1 MSQDYPSAKVNM
13 DYHSAKVSE
22 VQIKFQ
28 DGSGF
33 GISPY
38 QIATI
43 HHRCYALEQ
52 ELSVAR
58 KQIENLTELAQLWKQ
73 LAESRKQPPAQ

>member
-1 MSQDYPSAKVNM
+1 MNQDWQSSKV
-13 DYHSAKVSE
+13 KE
-22 VQIKFQ
+22 VHIKFQ

-38 QIATI
+38 QIATLQ
-43 HHRCYALEQ
+43 HRCDSLEQ

>member
-1 MSQDYPSAKVNM
+1 MTH
-13 DYHSAKVSE
+13 DYHSSKVSE
-22 VQIKFQ
+22 VYIKFQ

-33 GISPY
+33 TLSPY
-38 QIATI
+38 QMAMI
-43 HHRCYALEQ
+43 HNRCDSLEQ